1 MQLIEATILI
11 LESWAARV
19 PVELYSLVG
28 AFIEEV
34 IAPIPSPLVM
44 GTAGSIAQAQGK
56 GVAFLFILAII
67 GSIGKTLGGYLM
79 YFIADKAEDLVLG
92 KFGKFFGITHKE
104 IEGIGKHF
112 NGGWRDDLILF
123 LIRLAPVV
131 PSAPVSLV
139 CGLIKINPRTFLVST
154 FAGTIIRNLFFLYLG
169 FAGLS
174 SFDSATSGLE
184 SLESLVQTV
193 IFVAG
198 GLILLWLYYKR
209 GKGDFLEWFRT
220 VFFRKK
226 K

>member
-1 MQLIEATILI
+1 MQLIETIILL
-11 LESWAARV
+11 LESWASRV

-34 IAPIPSPLVM
+34 VAPIPSPLVM
-44 GTAGSIAQAQGK
+44 GTAGSIAQAQGR
-56 GVAFLFILAII
+56 GLSFLLVLAII
-67 GSIGKTLGGYLM
+67 GSVGKTLGGYLM

-104 IEGIGKHF
+104 IEGIGKYF
-112 NGGWRDDLILF
+112 NGGFRDDFVLF

-169 FAGLS
+169 FVGLS
-174 SFDSATSGLE
+174 SVDAATRGLE
-184 SLESLVQTV
+184 NLESLVQTL

-198 GLILLWLYYKR
+198 GLFLLWLYYKR
-209 GKGDFLEWFRT
+209 GKGDFIEWIKKT
-220 VFFRKK
+220 FFKA
-226 K
+226 